1 MILEAHH
8 AFELAYRGA
17 HHPAVLTIADG
28 GTRDK
33 GRVHPRM
40 MPRVAR
46 GRRGSRLWWRSAA
59 RGSLARRG

>member
-17 HHPAVLTIADG
+17 HPPAVLTIADD
-28 GTRDK
+28 GTRAK
-33 GRVHPRM
+33 SRVHPRIC
-40 MPRVAR
+40 PGWRGAGVGRGCGGAAR
-46 GRRGSRLWWRSAA
+46 R